1 MLRAFATMS
10 RPTRAITIL
19 RPQWLNLSVASCPSP
34 FPVASAVRDAANGI
48 ELSIQFD
55 DQMSTTTAEA
65 FTAGPFVSGRQS
77 ESVRQFQGSREKP
90 GFNC

>member
-34 FPVASAVRDAANGI
+34 FPVASAVRSQISCTPAMRGN
-48 ELSIQFD
+48 
-55 DQMSTTTAEA
+55 
-65 FTAGPFVSGRQS
+65 VSSAVQS
-77 ESVRQFQGSREKP
+77 SPKP
-90 GFNC
+90 KLDPA